1 MKLKQDCKV
10 SEGPAVEAASS
21 AAGEGRRRHGG
32 TRRRFRGV
40 RQRPWGKWAAEIRD
54 PHRAARVWLGTFDT
68 AESAALAYDRA
79 ALHYRGCKAKLNFP
93 ENVSLSTQ
101 LPAAAAQ
108 PVNSPS
114 VVPDM
119 RTTRCIP
126 VFCRTPAT
134 SRAGSTSSASPLRRH
149 SGITSTPWSDQS
161 TKNSGIRLMWVH
173 SKAHAFRARTG
184 WNPAAAR
191 RNSLSSSSSSSSSS
205 SLWFSFCNSFR
216 RRFSSSFLRWNF
228 SHHVDRIRSSNEES

>member
-119 RTTRCIP
+119 RDY
-126 VFCRTPAT
+126 
-134 SRAGSTSSASPLRRH
+134 SLYSSLLQNAGDQQSGFNQLCQSSPSPLWDYFYAMERPEHQEQRH
-149 SGITSTPWSDQS
+149 QTHVGPLESPC
-161 TKNSGIRLMWVH
+161 
-173 SKAHAFRARTG
+173 FRG
-184 WNPAAAR
+184 EDWLEPGG
-191 RNSLSSSSSSSSSS
+191 
-205 SLWFSFCNSFR
+205 CPP
-216 RRFSSSFLRWNF
+216 
-228 SHHVDRIRSSNEES
+228 H